1 MPLITNGFVLFF
13 GNFFPPD
20 MCVRSLFF
28 ILNMSFCHHF
38 NFFFF
43 TSTAS
48 KGFSS
53 FSSLQ
58 LVQIFI
64 VLILFFTASN
74 SVFLIFGCIIC
85 LLISLSYPGIFI
97 FLPAFYPGLFY
108 HFCFYHFLA
117 YFTKSVILKIQ
128 SSVRIK
134 QILSF
139 SSNIFPP
146 SIRFLRLFAC
156 SVPFFYISGSLP
168 QVPSLYF
175 CNPVLA
181 IYVSLKVYSILIF
194 CP

>member
-1 MPLITNGFVLFF
+1 MSLITNGFVLFF
-13 GNFFPPD
+13 GNFFLLT
-20 MCVRSLFF
+20 CVLDLYSLSSICLSVI
-28 ILNMSFCHHF
+28 ILI
-38 NFFFF
+38 FFF

-53 FSSLQ
+53 FPLCG

-74 SVFLIFGCIIC
+74 SVLIFGCIIC
-85 LLISLSYPGIFI
+85 LLISLSSSGIFI

-139 SSNIFPP
+139 SSNIFL
-146 SIRFLRLFAC
+146 SKY
-156 SVPFFYISGSLP
+156 SVS
-168 QVPSLYF
+168 PSLCMLHSPFLYF
-175 CNPVLA
+175 RLS
-181 IYVSLKVYSILIF
+181 SLGPKLVFLQSSSGDLCFFKVYSILIF